1 MLLRKK
7 TLLWIQIRID
17 LAVLLLDSDQYRY
30 RIGNANSEPG
40 AWKVTK
46 ITK

>member
-1 MLLRKK
+1 MKK
-7 TLLWIQIRID
+7 KKKNVLWIRTRID
-17 LAVLLLDSDQYRY
+17 LAVLLLDSDQY